1 MLFLAA
7 ATGICKENM
16 FFIKLIYRLL
26 TCCNWR
32 EFFFEFGWC
41 WLQILRFWGFFSA
54 LKKDILLSVY
64 FSPIPFLSDCGNG
77 QWYLLNKVI
86 LFFSF
91 LSLKDI
97 CKTTKAKVTLL
108 LLGPMQFATL
118 HLYVPPYLY
127 CWVYFATWNFFK
139 WSAKI
144 RASS

>member
-16 FFIKLIYRLL
+16 FFIKLISRLL

-41 WLQILRFWGFFSA
+41 WLQILRFWVFPA
-54 LKKDILLSVY
+54 LKKDALFSMY

-77 QWYLLNKVI
+77 QWFLLNKVV
-86 LFFSF
+86 LVFSF
-91 LSLKDI
+91 LPLKDI
-97 CKTTKAKVTLL
+97 CKTTRLGLL
-108 LLGPMQFATL
+108 CFWWDLCSLLHYIYMSPI
-118 HLYVPPYLY
+118 YLY
-127 CWVYFATWNFFK
+127 CWVYFVTWNFLK

-144 RASS
+144 RLSS